1 MTSRGARWRND
12 WPEYRPRPGR
22 AKLPAEALAKL
33 HATTQRYVTRA
44 PVLAALIREVEL
56 ARGRIYLWWD
66 KDDLMARITPLSATE
81 MLLESPYGG
90 SFTEHARA
98 TVSRTL
104 AIVERDPRGTL
115 HGLGSLTAKRPTRRG
130 TRATSAKSTAQ
141 QELRDV
147 FGVPLRV
154 IAEPRHWYAMRRAP
168 QIVERDPER
177 GRVLVELTAT
187 GLFGGFGGTCL
198 YARRDS
204 AWACYTIKPSA
215 AGSIA
220 DAEAWL
226 VKRAWEDWR

>member
-1 MTSRGARWRND
+1 MMRPRKYPND
-12 WPEYRPRPGR
+12 WPAYRPRPR
-22 AKLPAEALAKL
+22 CAKLPAEELAKI
-33 HATTQRYVTRA
+33 HTTTQRYVTR

-66 KDDLMARITPLSATE
+66 KDDLMARITPLSTTE
-81 MLLESPYGG
+81 MLLESPYGQ

-98 TVSRTL
+98 TLPRIL
-104 AIVERDPRGTL
+104 ATIERDPRGTF
-115 HGLGSLTAKRPTRRG
+115 HGLGSLTAKRPTRQS
-130 TRATSAKSTAQ
+130 TRVTKTTAQ

-154 IAEPRHWYAMRRAP
+154 IAEPRRWYAMRRTP
-168 QIVERDPER
+168 RIVERDPER

-204 AWACYTIKPSA
+204 EWACYTIKPNASC
-215 AGSIA
+215 SIA

-226 VKRAWEDWR
+226 VKRDWQDWG